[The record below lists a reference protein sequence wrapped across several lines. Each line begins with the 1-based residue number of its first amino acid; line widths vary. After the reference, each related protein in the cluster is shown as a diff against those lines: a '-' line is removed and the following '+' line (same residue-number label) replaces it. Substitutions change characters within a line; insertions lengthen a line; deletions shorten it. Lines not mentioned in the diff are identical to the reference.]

1 MSPEGLKLYCKIV
14 TIEALA
20 PDLSTRNR
28 ALKADVHWP
37 FAAIIYHQS
46 MQFLEPIRRLKHPE
60 WPATKLRAGH

>member
-1 MSPEGLKLYCKIV
+1 MSPEGLKLHCKIV

-46 MQFLEPIRRLKHPE
+46 MQSLESIE
-60 WPATKLRAGH
+60 G